1 MLEILLNLEYLH
13 TMTKINSLYIIIILG
28 VSGCLKPGI
37 IKIYLKTI
45 TIIENTI
52 MTNL

>member
-1 MLEILLNLEYLH
+1 MPKIFEELPEINNNNYNTWSKQL
-13 TMTKINSLYIIIILG
+13 SQAWG
-28 VSGCLKPGI
+28 
-37 IKIYLKTI
+37 TI